1 VLACNPILTDVI
13 IRMRGSKHMKRLAL
27 LITIG
32 LCLQLGLCSP
42 AQSAPEEPVQV
53 KDLNFVF
60 LHGAAGNA
68 CGMQLLAD
76 CIVEQLPTHILDYQL
91 ANPDTEIQVDA
102 LLRCYPNDVD
112 IETWA
117 NNIADSIDKYL
128 PDKQNLIL
136 IGHSMG
142 GKAALYAAANNVGG
156 LADKVAMVVTINSPI
171 KSMQRYYFA
180 GGASLLDYYQ
190 AIGLISDRGVSHSIV
205 YYDSSEDGRW
215 VGTVKHW
222 LAFISG
228 EEAPLSQQFNVG
240 GVDAMPRNM
249 DDNIIP
255 ISAQY
260 SDGADVVYYG
270 EYSHNDFATLDKVAG
285 FMAEQI
291 LRYIFGGEI
300 ECSVLARS
308 GTLGHRAGWLP
319 GTDYWDDV
327 VGEVLVSSGSLQYRN
342 ESYIRWQEWEEVVG
356 ECPADGKRSSYLV
369 SQVRHFPFLT
379 SIEESRWLSPDNP
392 EDCQLY
398 LRTRAAPRN
407 CVEVDWSIYRCGLL
421 PPGTQ
426 RDHYEVEIVTGTPLT
441 NIRYVS
447 WVAGDLRD
455 LRLRISSEAE
465 SPFRWFRAEWRVYS
479 KESRYRKVI
488 DEISGQPLLAA
499 TPVS

>member
-1 VLACNPILTDVI
+1 
-13 IRMRGSKHMKRLAL
+13 MKRLVL

-32 LCLQLGLCSP
+32 LCLQLGFCSP
-42 AQSAPEEPVQV
+42 AQAAPEDPVQV
-53 KDLNFVF
+53 KELNFVF

-68 CGMQLLAD
+68 CAMQLLAD
-76 CIVEQLPTHILDYQL
+76 SIMEQLPTHILDYQQ

-102 LLRCYPNDVD
+102 LLRCYPSDVD
-112 IETWA
+112 IKTWA
-117 NNIADSIDKYL
+117 DNIADSIDKYL

-142 GKAALYAAANNVGG
+142 GKAALYAVANNVGG

-171 KSMQRYYFA
+171 KSMQGYYFA
-180 GGASLLDYYQ
+180 GGGSAADYYR
-190 AIGLISDRGVSHSIV
+190 ALWLISDRGVSNSVV

-215 VGTVKHW
+215 VAAVKHW

-228 EEAPLSQQFNVG
+228 EAAPLSQQFNVG
-240 GVDAMPRNM
+240 GVDVLPRNM

-260 SDGADVVYYG
+260 SDRADVVYYG
-270 EYSHNDFATLDKVAG
+270 EYSHNDFAVSDGVAG
-285 FMAEQI
+285 FIAEQI

-300 ECSVLARS
+300 ECSVLIRS
-308 GTLGHRAGWLP
+308 GTLEHKAGWVP
-319 GTDYWDDV
+319 GTDYWEDV
-327 VGEVLVSSGSLQYRN
+327 VGEVLTDSGRLWYWN
-342 ESYIRWQEWEEVVG
+342 ESYTKWQEWEVVVG
-356 ECPADGKRSSYLV
+356 ECPAEGTRSSYRV
-369 SQVRHFPFLT
+369 SQVRHFPFLA

-392 EDCQLY
+392 EDCRLY

-407 CVEVDWSIYRCGLL
+407 YVQVDWSIYQCGLL
-421 PPGTQ
+421 PPGME

-447 WVAGDLRD
+447 WIAGDLRD

-465 SPFRWFRAEWRVYS
+465 SPFRWFNAEWRVYS
-479 KESRYRKVI
+479 KESRYREVI
-488 DEISGQPLLAA
+488 DKIPGQPLLAT
-499 TPVS
+499 TPVSQEVITAGKDCCN